1 MDLPIFL
8 FIYLLQQNGSL
19 SHCGSNLRKKKKKNT
34 KNQILEKDRSLD
46 RYMTDILEVQ
56 IKSKT
61 MMINRKLEK
70 EADKRT

>member
-1 MDLPIFL
+1 M
-8 FIYLLQQNGSL
+8 GL
-19 SHCGSNLRKKKKKNT
+19 SAIVDQTLGKK
-34 KNQILEKDRSLD
+34 KNQILEKDKSLD

-70 EADKRT
+70 EANRRT